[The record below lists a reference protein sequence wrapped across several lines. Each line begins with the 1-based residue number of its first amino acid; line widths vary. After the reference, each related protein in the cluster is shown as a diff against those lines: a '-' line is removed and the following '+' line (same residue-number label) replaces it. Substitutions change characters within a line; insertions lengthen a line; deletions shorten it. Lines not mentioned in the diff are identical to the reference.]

1 MQTQDMIFLPA
12 GSGEQLKILGS
23 THSNKLTPKTT
34 GGAFAAVEITVP
46 PRHGPPLH
54 SHDVDSE
61 YFYVLEGELTF
72 LHPGGSVRAKAGDSV
87 FLPARGRHGFRNDG
101 NVNARALIIFAP
113 GEKAHRLF
121 RALHEKL
128 GGAVDESAF
137 AALGAVNGVSVVA
150 PQPA

>member
-1 MQTQDMIFLPA
+1 MQSQDMNFLPA
-12 GSGEQLKILGS
+12 GSGEQFKVLGS
-23 THSNKLTPKTT
+23 THSNKLTPTIT
-34 GGAFAAVEITVP
+34 GGAFSAVEITVP

-72 LHPGGSVRAKAGDSV
+72 SHPGGSVKARAGDSV

-101 NVNARALIIFAP
+101 DVNAKALIIFSP

-121 RALHEKL
+121 RALHEEL
-128 GGAVDESAF
+128 DGAVDESAF
-137 AALGAVNGVSVVA
+137 AAFGAKNGVSILA
-150 PQPA
+150 PQAA